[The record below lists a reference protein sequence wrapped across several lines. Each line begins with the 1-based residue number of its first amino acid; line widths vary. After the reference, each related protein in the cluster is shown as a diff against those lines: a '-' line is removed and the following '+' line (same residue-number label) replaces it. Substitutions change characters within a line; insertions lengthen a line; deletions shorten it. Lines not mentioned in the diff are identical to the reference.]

1 MRKVQVYIE
10 GQRLELFND
19 ESINVNSSVQ
29 NYKDLAKLF
38 TDFSQSFSVPATPH
52 NNQIFEHFYQTD
64 VNGALNYQLRRAAS
78 IEIDLIPF
86 RTGKIQLEKAN
97 VKDNMPYSYTITFY
111 GDIRTLADLFGDDK
125 LSSLDYSAYTHEYT
139 GANVQTR
146 ITSGSSYDVR
156 YPLISSS
163 RLWSYG
169 DSTNTDITLPSH
181 ALNYTELAPALRIN
195 RIIEAIETKYGI
207 DFQGNFLTDKRFTNC
222 YLYLKNTD
230 TFVNYT
236 NEQVVDI
243 ANTSL
248 VSSSPGITPAAV
260 SNYFSEA
267 NDTLRMRDAFHPYT
281 VVSHGIQYKIT
292 HASAPATWYIDV
304 YKGGLL
310 YTTVSGVGTTAWINL
325 ESVPSFTQGTNV
337 LIDQTYQFKVRA
349 SNSMDIRV
357 AIAYNV
363 SMRKPTDLLP
373 PSPPFTPV
381 YVSYQSQGEIQSL
394 SADLNIAKNMPDMLV
409 KDFMAGILKE
419 FNLTCYGLSPYT
431 FKLQTLEEWY
441 GSGEIV
447 DFTKYTI
454 TDSIDYERVKLFK
467 RISYEHEESKSWM
480 NIQFKELFNRDYGS
494 LEQAYDY
501 DGEEY
506 VVKVPFENLLHQKF
520 TGTNLQVG
528 YCLEPNDYKPYIPK
542 PMLLYMYE
550 QQACSFKFDNGTTT
564 ATISNYMPFGQDLY
578 YNFDNLSLNFGN
590 DISSLLEVNI
600 PRGIYQEYY
609 SPYILNL
616 YQAKNRLVY
625 VKMILPVTKLTRL
638 KLNDRIVIRDKRYII
653 NEMKSNL
660 TTGEVDFVLMLDFR
674 EVKPKQ
680 PRIVVPRDGGEI
692 TYPWALPNGVSSVS
706 LAAPTGVTT
715 NPSTFTEDE
724 QILMVFD
731 PNTDEI
737 DTFITEASEDFIFE
751 DYLNIRSEEGSAVS
765 HTITV
770 TETYQN
776 GDTNTYDFIIQ
787 QAG

>member
-156 YPLISSS
+156 YPLISSN

-181 ALNYTELAPALRIN
+181 AIDYTELAPALRIN

-222 YLYLKNTD
+222 YLYLKNSDRFNFFTD
-230 TFVNYT
+230 
-236 NEQVVDI
+236 EQVVPITYGNDNGDYF
-243 ANTSL
+243 NTTDNTLKILGRTNVSQQHRIQLKVTYASL
-248 VSSSPGITPAAV
+248 GDPV
-260 SNYFSEA
+260 
-267 NDTLRMRDAFHPYT
+267 R
-281 VVSHGIQYKIT
+281 
-292 HASAPATWYIDV
+292 WYIDV
-304 YKGGLL
+304 YRNGLL
-310 YTTVSGVGTTAWINL
+310 YTTINGTGSSLWYTVENIYLDEN
-325 ESVPSFTQGTNV
+325 
-337 LIDQTYQFKVRA
+337 DQYTYQFKVRA
-349 SNSMDIRV
+349 NNPLDIVIAVNYYTYFYDPSGNYYDSYTSNGD
-357 AIAYNV
+357 
-363 SMRKPTDLLP
+363 
-373 PSPPFTPV
+373 
-381 YVSYQSQGEIQSL
+381 EISL
-394 SADLNIAKNMPDMLV
+394 SGNINLNTNMPDMLV

-467 RISYEHEESKSWM
+467 RISYEHEESKSFM
-480 NIQFKELFNRDYGS
+480 NVQFKELFNRDYGS

-506 VVKVPFENLLHQKF
+506 VVKVPFENLLHNKF

-550 QQACSFKFDNGTTT
+550 QQACTFKFDNGTTT

-674 EVKPKQ
+674 EVKPRQ

-692 TYPWALPNGVSSVS
+692 TYPWALPNGASSVS

-715 NPSTFTEDE
+715 TPSTFTEDE
-724 QILMVFD
+724 QVLMVFD

-751 DYLNIRSEEGSAVS
+751 DYLNIRSEEGNAVS

-776 GDTNTYDFIIQ
+776 GDTQTYDFIVN

>member
-10 GQRLELFND
+10 GERLELFND

-64 VNGALNYQLRRAAS
+64 VNGSLNYQLRRAAS

-169 DSTNTDITLPSH
+169 DGTNTDITLPAH

-195 RIIEAIETKYGI
+195 RIIEAIESKYGI

-222 YLYLKNTD
+222 YLYLRNSD
-230 TFVNYT
+230 TFSFFT
-236 NEQVVDI
+236 DEQVVPITAAYDNGAYFNTTDNTLTIIGVPYDI
-243 ANTSL
+243 IHRVQLKVTYASL
-248 VSSSPGITPAAV
+248 GDPV
-260 SNYFSEA
+260 
-267 NDTLRMRDAFHPYT
+267 R
-281 VVSHGIQYKIT
+281 
-292 HASAPATWYIDV
+292 WYIDV
-304 YKGGLL
+304 YRNGLL
-310 YTTVSGVGTTAWINL
+310 YTTINGTGSSLWYTV
-325 ESVPSFTQGTNV
+325 EE
-337 LIDQTYQFKVRA
+337 IDLDVNDQYTYQFKIR
-349 SNSMDIRV
+349 SNNALDIKV
-357 AIAYNV
+357 AINYYIELYDYYATYG
-363 SMRKPTDLLP
+363 L
-373 PSPPFTPV
+373 
-381 YVSYQSQGEIQSL
+381 SYHSYTSNGSQIYL
-394 SADLNIAKNMPDMLV
+394 SGNLNINNNMPDMLV

-467 RISYEHEESKSWM
+467 RISYEHEESKSFM
-480 NIQFKELFNRDYGS
+480 NVQFKELFNREYGS

-542 PMLLYMYE
+542 PILLYMYE

-578 YNFDNLSLNFGN
+578 YNFDNFSLNFGN

-706 LAAPTGVTT
+706 LTAPTGVTT
-715 NPSTFTEDE
+715 SPSTFTEDE

-737 DTFITEASEDFIFE
+737 DTFTTEASEDFIFE
-751 DYLNIRSEEGSAVS
+751 DYINIRSEEGSAVI

-776 GDTNTYDFIIQ
+776 GDTNTYDFIIT

>member
-169 DSTNTDITLPSH
+169 DSTTTDITLPAH
-181 ALNYTELAPALRIN
+181 AIDYNELAPALRIN
-195 RIIEAIETKYGI
+195 RIVEAIETKYGI

-236 NEQVVDI
+236 DEQVVDI
-243 ANTSL
+243 ANL
-248 VSSSPGITPAAV
+248 VNPGAT
-260 SNYFSEA
+260 NYFDTA
-267 NDTLRMRDAFHPYT
+267 NDNLNVIAYDLNDFGAQEHRVELKVTY
-281 VVSHGIQYKIT
+281 
-292 HASAPATWYIDV
+292 ASLGDPVRWYVDV
-304 YKGGLL
+304 YRNGTL
-310 YTTVSGVGTTAWINL
+310 YTTLNGTGNSLWYTVDNL
-325 ESVPSFTQGTNV
+325 NLQDNESYS
-337 LIDQTYQFKVRA
+337 YQFKVR
-349 SNSMDIRV
+349 STNTMDIKISINYV
-357 AIAYNV
+357 INV
-363 SMRKPTDLLP
+363 SYYDPT
-373 PSPPFTPV
+373 SFSGTIEQ
-381 YVSYQSQGEIQSL
+381 YTSTGTIQTL
-394 SADLNIAKNMPDMLV
+394 SADLNIVKNMPDMLV

-467 RISYEHEESKSWM
+467 RISYEHEESKSFM
-480 NIQFKELFNRDYGS
+480 NVQFKELFNRDYGS

-506 VVKVPFENLLHQKF
+506 VVKVPFENLLHKKF

-542 PMLLYMYE
+542 PVLLYMYE

-674 EVKPKQ
+674 EVKPRQ
-680 PRIVVPRDGGEI
+680 PRIVLPRDGGEI
-692 TYPWALPNGVSSVS
+692 TYPWALPNGASSVS
-706 LAAPTGVTT
+706 LSAPTGVTT
-715 NPSTFTEDE
+715 TPSTFTEDE

-737 DTFITEASEDFIFE
+737 DTFITEASDDFIFE
-751 DYLNIRSEEGSAVS
+751 DYLNIRSEEGNAVS

-776 GDTNTYDFIIQ
+776 GDTNTYDFIIT

>member
-10 GQRLELFND
+10 GERLELFND

-64 VNGALNYQLRRAAS
+64 VNGTLNYQLRRAAS

-169 DSTNTDITLPSH
+169 DSTNTDITLPAH
-181 ALNYTELAPALRIN
+181 AIDYTELAPALRIN
-195 RIIEAIETKYGI
+195 RIVEAIETKYGI
-207 DFQGNFLTDKRFTNC
+207 DFQGNFLSDKRFTNC
-222 YLYLKNTD
+222 YLYLKNSD

-243 ANTSL
+243 ANL
-248 VSSSPGITPAAV
+248 VNAGAADYFDV
-260 SNYFSEA
+260 SNDKLNVVGFNTTGA
-267 NDTLRMRDAFHPYT
+267 ATQQHT
-281 VVSHGIQYKIT
+281 VQIKIT
-292 HASAPATWYIDV
+292 HASVGTPTEWYVDV
-304 YKGGLL
+304 YRNNLL
-310 YTTVSGVGTTAWINL
+310 YTTVKGT
-325 ESVPSFTQGTNV
+325 GTSIW
-337 LIDQTYQFKVRA
+337 LTIDDLYLQANDTYSYQFKVRA
-349 SNSMDIRV
+349 SNTMDIRV
-357 AIAYNV
+357 AVNYIINTYFY
-363 SMRKPTDLLP
+363 D
-373 PSPPFTPV
+373 PSANDTIEQ
-381 YVSYQSQGEIQSL
+381 YTSQGEIQSL

-467 RISYEHEESKSWM
+467 RISYEHEESKSFM
-480 NIQFKELFNRDYGS
+480 NVQFKELFNRDYGS

-506 VVKVPFENLLHQKF
+506 VVKVPFENLLHKKF

-706 LAAPTGVTT
+706 LTAPTGVTT

-737 DTFITEASEDFIFE
+737 DTFITEASDDFIFE
-751 DYLNIRSEEGSAVS
+751 DYINIRSEEGSAIS

-776 GDTNTYDFIIQ
+776 GDTNTYDFIIT

>member
-10 GQRLELFND
+10 GERLELFND

-64 VNGALNYQLRRAAS
+64 VNGSLNYQLRRAAS

-181 ALNYTELAPALRIN
+181 AIDYTELAPALRIN
-195 RIIEAIETKYGI
+195 RIVEAIETKYGI

-222 YLYLKNTD
+222 YLYLRNSD
-230 TFVNYT
+230 TFSFFT
-236 NEQVVDI
+236 DEQIVPITAAYDNGTYF
-243 ANTSL
+243 NTTDNTLTIIGRPNNIIHRVQLKVTYASL
-248 VSSSPGITPAAV
+248 GNPV
-260 SNYFSEA
+260 
-267 NDTLRMRDAFHPYT
+267 R
-281 VVSHGIQYKIT
+281 
-292 HASAPATWYIDV
+292 WYIDV
-304 YKGGLL
+304 YRNGLL
-310 YTTVSGVGTTAWINL
+310 YTNINGT
-325 ESVPSFTQGTNV
+325 GTSIWNTIEEIYLDV
-337 LIDQTYQFKVRA
+337 NDQYTYQFKIR
-349 SNSMDIRV
+349 SNNPLDIKV
-357 AIAYNV
+357 AINYYTELYDYDAAYGL
-363 SMRKPTDLLP
+363 SYD
-373 PSPPFTPV
+373 SFT
-381 YVSYQSQGEIQSL
+381 SNGSQISL
-394 SADLNIAKNMPDMLV
+394 SGNLNINSNMPDMLV
-409 KDFMAGILKE
+409 KDFIAGILKE

-467 RISYEHEESKSWM
+467 RISYEHEESKSFM
-480 NIQFKELFNRDYGS
+480 NVQFKELFNRDYGS

-706 LAAPTGVTT
+706 LTAPIGVTT
-715 NPSTFTEDE
+715 TPSTFTEDE

-776 GDTNTYDFIIQ
+776 GDTNTYDFIIT